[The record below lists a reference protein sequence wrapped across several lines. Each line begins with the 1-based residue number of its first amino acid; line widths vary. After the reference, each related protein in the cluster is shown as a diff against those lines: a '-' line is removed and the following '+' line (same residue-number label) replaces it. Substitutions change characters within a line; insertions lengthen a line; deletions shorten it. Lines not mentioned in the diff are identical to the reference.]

1 MKKLLS
7 LALFVLVSV
16 PAKARIF
23 DFKEQR
29 FAALVDGSFASTVM
43 GQDAFAANLG
53 PNVTMNEKLQYLYSG
68 RLGFSFIL
76 SERLNFALAV
86 EMLDPASIKAA
97 SGKNSSGSELYL
109 FSASGQV
116 LNPLAFI
123 EYTYSRVGNVK
134 YFFGLGAGWAQLT
147 LDNRFEIN
155 AAGETHLGGVQSYT
169 EKLEASSVINGY
181 ASLGLEAHFVDTA
194 TLVFQAGHRL
204 FKVYELKHGSAV
216 TTYAEGAV
224 AAGDTVY
231 NADGSKRQID
241 LSGPFVSLGVRFY
254 IP

>member
-1 MKKLLS
+1 MGS
-7 LALFVLVSV
+7 LMAH
-16 PAKARIF
+16 ARIF

-29 FAALVDGSFASTVM
+29 FAALLDASFASTVM
-43 GQDAFAANLG
+43 DQDAFAANIG

-68 RLGFSFIL
+68 RLGFSFVV

-109 FSASGQV
+109 FSSSGQV
-116 LNPLAFI
+116 INPLAFI

-134 YFFGLGAGWAQLT
+134 YFLGLGAGWANLT

-155 AAGETHLGGVQSYT
+155 TTGETHLGGVQSYT
-169 EKLEASSVINGY
+169 EKLEAKSIINGY

-204 FKVYELKHGSAV
+204 FKVHELKHGSAV

-224 AAGDTVY
+224 NAGDTVL
-231 NADGSKRQID
+231 NADGSKRKVD